1 MAMKQRDEFYYL
13 ALDFSR
19 KKFPNVLSNTEMVTF
34 RS

>member
-1 MAMKQRDEFYYL
+1 MAMKQRDEFSYI

-19 KKFPNVLSNTEMVTF
+19 KKFPNVLSNTEMVTS